1 MLDLEDFKNSDDL
14 EQKLKDVN
22 WDDELS
28 KLLASNDNNT
38 NIQNNEQDSNQDSNA
53 DSKEDSE
60 EDSGEDSNQQKS
72 DE

>member
-28 KLLASNDNNT
+28 KLLASSDSDSQND
-38 NIQNNEQDSNQDSNA
+38 EQDSNQDSNA
-53 DSKEDSE
+53 NSGEDSGT
-60 EDSGEDSNQQKS
+60 DSGEDSNQHKS
-72 DE
+72 DK

>member
-28 KLLASNDNNT
+28 KLLASSDNNSDT
-38 NIQNNEQDSNQDSNA
+38 QNNEQDSNQDSNA
-53 DSKEDSE
+53 DSKEDS
-60 EDSGEDSNQQKS
+60 GEDSNQQKS
-72 DE
+72 NE